1 MRHLHALVMARQ
13 VLYLGVSDT
22 PAWVVVK
29 ANECEHYYTNI
40 LSSAELDTDARRHG
54 LTPFSLYQGRW
65 NAAFRDME
73 SEIIP
78 MCEDQSMAIVPWA
91 SLGGG
96 QLIAADQRK
105 KMEEDPNSGKG
116 FYSASEDDIK
126 VCDVLEKLAKKKDT
140 TLQAMVND
148 AEPDVFMVLLHD
160 TC

>member
-1 MRHLHALVMARQ
+1 MACSVEEVMRHLHALVMARK

-29 ANECEHYYTNI
+29 ANECAPQ
-40 LSSAELDTDARRHG
+40 SSHLCYHLLTTASPDARRHG

-78 MCEDQSMAIVPWA
+78 MCEDQGMAIVSWA

-96 QLIAADQRK
+96 HLVTAAQRK
-105 KMEEDPNSGKG
+105 ERESDPSAGKG
-116 FYSASEDDIK
+116 YYKASEDDIK
-126 VCDVLEKLAKKKDT
+126 VCDVLERIAIAKNA
-140 TLQAMVND
+140 TLQ
-148 AEPDVFMVLLHD
+148 DVV
-160 TC
+160 C